1 MDVWQGTKHATLA
14 AKKKKKKQGV
24 RNDIYGYDMSGL
36 VERI

>member
-14 AKKKKKKQGV
+14 AKKNKKQGV
-24 RNDIYGYDMSGL
+24 CNDIYGYDMSGL

>member
-14 AKKKKKKQGV
+14 AKKKQKQGV

>member
-1 MDVWQGTKHATLA
+1 MFDRVLNMQHQQQ
-14 AKKKKKKQGV
+14 KKKKKQGV

>member
-1 MDVWQGTKHATLA
+1 MFDRVLNIQHQQQ
-14 AKKKKKKQGV
+14 KKKKKQGV